1 MKKGLTFTAVRNL
14 FFETYPQFQPERRTR
29 NSQNDYSCD
38 CRCCF
43 VDFVDF
49 LMKSGKISEKTADNI
64 TLG

>member
-14 FFETYPQFQPERRTR
+14 FFETYPQFQAERRTR
-29 NSQNDYSCD
+29 KSQNQS
-38 CRCCF
+38 F